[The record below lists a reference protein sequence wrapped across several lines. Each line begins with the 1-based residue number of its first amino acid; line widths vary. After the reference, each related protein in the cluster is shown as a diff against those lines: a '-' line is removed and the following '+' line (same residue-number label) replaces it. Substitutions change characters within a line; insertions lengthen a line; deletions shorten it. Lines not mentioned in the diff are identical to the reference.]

1 LKTITTIS
9 ELQSTI
15 SEIKKLKKTIAFVP
29 TMGALHE
36 GHLSLFQQPNHAKAD
51 VVFASIFVN
60 PKQFNQI
67 EDLEK
72 YPRNLSADEQLL
84 SGIGVDYLF
93 APTVEEMYPSDY
105 QEPGFSFGYLEEI
118 LEGAFRPGHFKGVG
132 VVVSRLLELIQP
144 NFLCMGEKDLQ
155 QCKVVASLLQQME
168 VPSEILVVLPTVR
181 EESGLAMS
189 SRNMRLSNSG
199 KEKASEIFKT
209 MIWVKENF
217 STTDWETL
225 AIQGKERLELEGFQ
239 VEYFEIRHWNSLLP
253 LQNNSQKGVL
263 LVAAYLE
270 GIRLIDNLALSN

>member
-1 LKTITTIS
+1 M
-9 ELQSTI
+9 
-15 SEIKKLKKTIAFVP
+15 P
-29 TMGALHE
+29 TMGALHQ
-36 GHLSLFQQPNHAKAD
+36 GHLSLFQHPSQRKAD
-51 VVFASIFVN
+51 VLFASIFVN
-60 PKQFNQI
+60 PKQFNQP

-72 YPRNLSADEQLL
+72 YPRTLKEDEKLL
-84 SGIGVDYLF
+84 QEIGVDYLF
-93 APTVEEMYPSDY
+93 APNVEEMYPPDY

-144 NFLCMGEKDLQ
+144 DFLYMGEKDLQ

-168 VPSEILVVLPTVR
+168 YPTEILVVLPTVR
-181 EESGLAMS
+181 EENGLAMS
-189 SRNMRLSNSG
+189 SRNMRLSEVG
-199 KEKASEIFKT
+199 KEKASAIYKT
-209 MIWVKENF
+209 MNWVKDHF
-217 STTDWETL
+217 SSIDGETL
-225 AIQGKERLELEGFQ
+225 AIQGKEKLEAEGFQ